1 VVDENE
7 EEEME
12 TLFPVDAPPKKKKR
26 ARPVKGAMSARSG
39 GRKSASAQVDP
50 ADVDR
55 LFWFWRDTLG
65 KKALLSDERRAILA
79 WAILNY
85 GMDACEMAVKG
96 CSMSDWH
103 MGRNPSNV
111 RYDSVEL
118 IFRDSEKVEWF
129 VSKFHAG
136 SPGHEAF

>member
-1 VVDENE
+1 MTVVEKE
-7 EEEME
+7 EEKEME
-12 TLFPVDAPPKKKKR
+12 TLFPVEALPKKK
-26 ARPVKGAMSARSG
+26 ARRIKGAILARSS
-39 GRKSASAQVDP
+39 GRKSASRQADP
-50 ADVDR
+50 ADVER
-55 LFWFWRDTLG
+55 LYEFWRDTLG

-85 GMDACEMAVKG
+85 GMETCEMAVKG
-96 CSMSDWH
+96 CAASDWH
-103 MGRNPSNV
+103 MGRNPNNI

-129 VSKFHAG
+129 VEKFHAA